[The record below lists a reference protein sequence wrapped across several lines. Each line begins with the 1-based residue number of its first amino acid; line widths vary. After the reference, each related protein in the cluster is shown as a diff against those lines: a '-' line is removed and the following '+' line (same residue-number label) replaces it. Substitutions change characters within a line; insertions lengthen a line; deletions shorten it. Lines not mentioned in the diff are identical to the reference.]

1 VKVLAGGCRVY
12 SPEDGQLSTLGNWAE
27 RKVISRANGAGR
39 ITQTVNDYG
48 PGISPAVVNP
58 NAEEV
63 LYVASGV
70 GVCRVG
76 GLGLSLR
83 RGCAVFVPPGATY
96 TMENAGPET
105 LRIVSTCC
113 PEDSE
118 RRVVDRVMSSETSG
132 ELRKLMVHEDERK
145 DIRAGEDRIFRYLVH
160 TDLGC
165 RQVTQFAGWIPPSK
179 APFHYHTYE
188 EVIFILEGSGMV
200 HVDEEACEFHPGSS
214 IYFPAGV
221 RHCVENSGDT
231 TIKLLGAFYPS
242 GSPGVAYEDQ

>member
-1 VKVLAGGCRVY
+1 MKILAGGCRVC
-12 SPEDGQLSTLGNWAE
+12 SPEDGQFSILGSWAE
-27 RKVISRANGAGR
+27 RKVICRDKGAAR

-48 PGISPAVVNP
+48 PGISPAIVNP

-63 LYVASGV
+63 LYVAAGV
-70 GVCRVG
+70 GVCHINGSPVG
-76 GLGLSLR
+76 VR
-83 RGCAVFVPPGATY
+83 RGCAVFVPPGAAY
-96 TMENAGPET
+96 AIENAGPET
-105 LRIVSTCC
+105 LVIVSACC
-113 PEDSE
+113 PEDFE
-118 RRVVDRVMSSETSG
+118 RRVVERPAESPG
-132 ELRKLMVHEDERK
+132 ERPRLMVHEDERE

-188 EVIFILEGSGMV
+188 EVIFILEGRGMV
-200 HVDEEACEFHPGSS
+200 HVDEESCEFTAGSS

-221 RHCVENSGDT
+221 RHCVENSGNA

-242 GSPGVAYEDQ
+242 GSPGVAYEDA

>member
-1 VKVLAGGCRVY
+1 MKVLACGCRVY
-12 SPEDGQLSTLGNWAE
+12 SPEDGQLSTVGSWAE
-27 RKVISRANGAGR
+27 RKVICRNNGATR

-48 PGISPAVVNP
+48 PGISPAIVNP

-63 LYVASGV
+63 LYVAAGV
-70 GVCRVG
+70 GVCHING
-76 GLGLSLR
+76 SLFSLR
-83 RGCAVFVPPGATY
+83 RGCAVFVPPGAVY
-96 TMENAGPET
+96 TIENAGTEM
-105 LRIVSTCC
+105 LRIVSACC
-113 PEDSE
+113 PEDFE
-118 RRVVDRVMSSETSG
+118 RRVVEQPPGVASCERP
-132 ELRKLMVHEDERK
+132 RLMVHEDERE

-200 HVDEEACEFHPGSS
+200 HVDEEACEFNAGSS

-221 RHCVENSGDT
+221 RHCVENPGNT

-242 GSPGVAYEDQ
+242 GSPGVAYEDE

>member
-12 SPEDGQLSTLGNWAE
+12 SPEDGQLSTLGTWAE
-27 RKVISRANGAGR
+27 RKVISRANGAKR

-70 GVCRVG
+70 GFCRISG
-76 GLGLSLR
+76 SSFGLRS
-83 RGCAVFVPPGATY
+83 GCAVFVPPGAAY
-96 TMENAGPET
+96 TIENIGPET
-105 LRIVSTCC
+105 LRMVSACC

-118 RRVVDRVMSSETSG
+118 RRVAERPTQPSC
-132 ELRKLMVHEDERK
+132 ELGKLMVHEDERE

-200 HVDEEACEFHPGSS
+200 HVDEEACEFHTGSS

-221 RHCVENSGDT
+221 RHCVENHGGT

>member
-1 VKVLAGGCRVY
+1 MKVLACGCRVY
-12 SPEDGQLSTLGNWAE
+12 SPEDGQLSTVGSWAE
-27 RKVISRANGAGR
+27 RKVICRNNGATR

-48 PGISPAVVNP
+48 PGISPAIVNP

-63 LYVASGV
+63 LYVAAGV
-70 GVCRVG
+70 GICHING
-76 GLGLSLR
+76 SLLSLR
-83 RGCAVFVPPGATY
+83 RGCAVFVPPGAVY
-96 TMENAGPET
+96 TIENAGTEM
-105 LRIVSTCC
+105 LRIVSACC
-113 PEDSE
+113 PEDFE
-118 RRVVDRVMSSETSG
+118 RRVVEQPPGVASCERP
-132 ELRKLMVHEDERK
+132 RLMVHEDERE

-188 EVIFILEGSGMV
+188 EVIFILEGSGIV
-200 HVDEEACEFHPGSS
+200 HVDEEACEFNPGGS

-221 RHCVENSGDT
+221 RHCVENPGNT

-242 GSPGVAYEDQ
+242 GSPGVAYEDE

>member
-1 VKVLAGGCRVY
+1 MKVLACGCRVY
-12 SPEDGQLSTLGNWAE
+12 SPEDGQLSTVGSWAE
-27 RKVISRANGAGR
+27 RKVICRNNGATR

-48 PGISPAVVNP
+48 PGISPAIVNP

-63 LYVASGV
+63 LYVVAGV
-70 GVCRVG
+70 GVCHING
-76 GLGLSLR
+76 SLFSLR
-83 RGCAVFVPPGATY
+83 RGCAVFVPPGAVY
-96 TMENAGPET
+96 TIENAGTEM
-105 LRIVSTCC
+105 LRIVSACC
-113 PEDSE
+113 PEDFE
-118 RRVVDRVMSSETSG
+118 RRVVEQPPGVASCERP
-132 ELRKLMVHEDERK
+132 RLMVHEDERE

-200 HVDEEACEFHPGSS
+200 HVDEEACEFNAGSS

-221 RHCVENSGDT
+221 RHCVENPGNT

-242 GSPGVAYEDQ
+242 GSPGVAYEDE